1 MNFKKIVFRVNLEN
15 ETFWSG
21 FPTLCAGT
29 SENIIVTKRPFICLF
44 SSAGCNRPCIFHS
57 RKFKVET
64 QTPPLLLRSASKG
77 GGGMQSYSP
86 ALLLKVHFKQKGCP
100 SHHQIPNKS
109 LLTIFTFLTNF
120 FDLWALHLTEI
131 YIWLLW
137 PFQDLFLNQLGP
149 FTNCTQLI
157 ITHCGAWF
165 ELWRIH
171 HSCGG

>member
-1 MNFKKIVFRVNLEN
+1 MKA
-15 ETFWSG
+15 

-109 LLTIFTFLTNF
+109 LLTIFTFLKASMIF
-120 FDLWALHLTEI
+120 
-131 YIWLLW
+131 
-137 PFQDLFLNQLGP
+137 GP
-149 FTNCTQLI
+149 FLGTVYVYPTKNSYLWCLI
-157 ITHCGAWF
+157 
-165 ELWRIH
+165 
-171 HSCGG
+171 